1 MGHGPSSFKESDV
14 KRALRAIES
23 AGQKAASVVIEGRRI
38 EIKLKNGKG
47 AADNTDD
54 TNDDNTNPWDAVD
67 LK

>member
-23 AGQKAASVVIEGRRI
+23 AGKKVESVVIEDGR
-38 EIKLKNGKG
+38 IKITIKNGNC
-47 AADNTDD
+47 ATDN
-54 TNDDNTNPWDAVD
+54 NDDDNANPWDKVD